1 MKFEIEL
8 NDGEYLIAVDAEIT
22 GQGSDSGA
30 DNSDDYYGYMD
41 IEWEPLTGTRYFEN
55 GTLREL
61 TKPELY
67 EAAESHCDEA
77 EKEIAKYLMDYAKE
91 YAEDAALDAVDTEY
105 GGYDGY

>member
-1 MKFEIEL
+1 MKFGIEL
-8 NDGEYLIAVDAEIT
+8 NEGEYLIEVDAEMT
-22 GQGSDSGA
+22 GCEGNRNA

-67 EAAESHCDEA
+67 EAAESHREEA